1 MIETCATSPG
11 AADSRAL
18 LFEIDIMTVRPHRIA
33 FLVAAALLAGC
44 TRTDDA
50 AFGQRV
56 RAYLLEHP
64 EVLEEA
70 IRKLDETRAA
80 ETAAVQ
86 TKAVSEARA
95 ALERDPRDPVFGNP
109 SGAVTIVEFFDYR
122 CGYCKA
128 VAPEVLELVRR
139 EGDIRFVFKELPILP
154 DRETG
159 LVGVSERAARA
170 ALAAKAEGKYV
181 EVHRDLMAER
191 ALDDDAIE
199 RIVQKHGLDPAK
211 LAEAGEA
218 AGVDAQ
224 LADTHELAQAIGVN
238 GTPAFVVGGS
248 VIPGADLD
256 ALRAAIRKARPKAA

>member
-1 MIETCATSPG
+1 MRPLLLTVF
-11 AADSRAL
+11 AA
-18 LFEIDIMTVRPHRIA
+18 MA
-33 FLVAAALLAGC
+33 FSGC
-44 TRTDDA
+44 SRTDDA

-70 IRKLDETRAA
+70 IRKLDETRAQ

-86 TKAVSEARA
+86 TKAVSQARA
-95 ALERDPRDPVFGNP
+95 ALERDARDPVFGNP
-109 SGAVTIVEFFDYR
+109 NGAVTVVEFFDYR

-139 EGDIRFVFKELPILP
+139 EGDVRFVFKELPILP
-154 DRETG
+154 DSGTG
-159 LVGVSERAARA
+159 VVGVSERAARV
-170 ALAAKAEGKYV
+170 ALAAKADGKYV

-191 ALDDDAIE
+191 ALDDAAIE
-199 RIVQKHGLDPAK
+199 RIVEKHGLDPET
-211 LAEAGEA
+211 LAQA
-218 AGVDAQ
+218 AGDTAIDAH

-238 GTPAFVVGGS
+238 GTPAFIVGGS